1 MNAEGYK
8 DPTAEQAIRKYNAM
22 PHHIKTV
29 WNALNRVAGLHG
41 LEITGLRD
49 RKTGREYDLGQRK
62 TETVQGVETG
72 NHSS

>member
-1 MNAEGYK
+1 MNGEGYK

-41 LEITGLRD
+41 LEITGIMD
-49 RKTGREYDLGQRK
+49 RKTGREYDLGSNRK
-62 TETVQGVETG
+62 
-72 NHSS
+72 